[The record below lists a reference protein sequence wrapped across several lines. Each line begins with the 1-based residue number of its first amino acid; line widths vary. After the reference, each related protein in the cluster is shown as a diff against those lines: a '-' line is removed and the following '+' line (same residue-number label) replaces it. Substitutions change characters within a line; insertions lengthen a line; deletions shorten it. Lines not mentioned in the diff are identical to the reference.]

1 MEQANEVS
9 KTMKQLAAEEKQ
21 KADEKKR
28 QEDARKAQQAKAA
41 AREPELA
48 SFYASTGS
56 SVPWG
61 EGPSLGEVY
70 GVKYDCPLAAGK
82 RLFAAGSVAAATG
95 AYQQAV
101 ELNENDGEAWR
112 MLGRCHAENDDDVKA
127 IQAFERAAKVDPTN
141 RAALVS
147 LAVSLTNEQKTEEAV
162 TTLRKWIVHHPRLSE
177 LHSEAKPAEAA
188 PAESTEKEAEG
199 SPEVPS
205 SDFSAA
211 ETFSG
216 AREGWYFG
224 TSGNGVG
231 YCKAVMLSRFVALSV
246 SLTRKASPFCR
257 QAVRDE
263 GRTATALSDGGS
275 GRPLHPR
282 RQDCPG
288 RAGALHHPRCALCH
302 KERLRGRSV

>member
-1 MEQANEVS
+1 MSVCFQAAAIDQLQAMEKAAMEQANEVS

-112 MLGRCHAENDDDVKA
+112 MLGCCHAENDDDVKA

-177 LHSEAKPAEAA
+177 LHSEAKPADAS
-188 PAESTEKEAEG
+188 PTDSTEKEAEG

-231 YCKAVMLSRFVALSV
+231 YCKL
-246 SLTRKASPFCR
+246 
-257 QAVRDE
+257 
-263 GRTATALSDGGS
+263 
-275 GRPLHPR
+275 
-282 RQDCPG
+282 
-288 RAGALHHPRCALCH
+288 
-302 KERLRGRSV
+302 